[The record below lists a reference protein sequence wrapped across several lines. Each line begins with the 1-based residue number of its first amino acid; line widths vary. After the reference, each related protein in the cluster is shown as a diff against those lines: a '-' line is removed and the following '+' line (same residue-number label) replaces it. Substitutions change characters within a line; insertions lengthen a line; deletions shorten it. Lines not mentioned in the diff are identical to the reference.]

1 MALLKG
7 PRVSPELEALCLSWI
22 GDAHSIGGQWAGE
35 GEREWYSFQGNEEG
49 RLRAGLVSE
58 QACMGVGEVKGGSWA
73 GTAAGET
80 ERREEGWGGSFPSS
94 CPLTDEL
101 GNGPGLKG
109 LGRQTHMHIY
119 SHMHTHR
126 QMYTFLVPAHCGWNA
141 TMVLFCPEAKQDTSL
156 VHLCQNQFR
165 PVSQPGRR
173 RQTDGPCCSALLFS
187 LYPRP
192 PPLFS
197 RL

>member
-1 MALLKG
+1 MRAG
-7 PRVSPELEALCLSWI
+7 QYLSRPAW
-22 GDAHSIGGQWAGE
+22 GL
-35 GEREWYSFQGNEEG
+35 G
-49 RLRAGLVSE
+49 RLRGGGRE
-58 QACMGVGEVKGGSWA
+58 QARLLERQRGG
-73 GTAAGET
+73 
-80 ERREEGWGGSFPSS
+80 RRGGGSFPSS

-109 LGRQTHMHIY
+109 LGRQAHMHIY
-119 SHMHTHR
+119 SHTHKHR